1 MNSAEFFVV
10 CFPGDVGEDRKR
22 CSANTASRPLKWEGN
37 ETALGIGI
45 NSKELSNAPKI
56 DVVSQAT
63 AFMF

>member
-22 CSANTASRPLKWEGN
+22 CSANTASWPLKWEGN
-37 ETALGIGI
+37 ETALGIGMY
-45 NSKELSNAPKI
+45 SKELRNAPKI
-56 DVVSQAT
+56 DVVAEAT